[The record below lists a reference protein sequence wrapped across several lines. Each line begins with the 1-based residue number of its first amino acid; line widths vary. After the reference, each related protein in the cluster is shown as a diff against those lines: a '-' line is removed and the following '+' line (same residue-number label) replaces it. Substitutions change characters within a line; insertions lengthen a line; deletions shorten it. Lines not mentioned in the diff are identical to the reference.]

1 MKKNRFL
8 VVILILALF
17 IPSYIGVYSYIHTN
31 GKPVTPETAT
41 GVTISDISG
50 KTYTEAAD
58 SDIAKLLNRI
68 NTTSTPLSE
77 PPAALSGSDYFKV
90 VFTEGKRSTEYRYF
104 FSQNTA
110 AVYFLD
116 AAGKSYLVSEA
127 DAAAFLQTPYAQ
139 SLYPEAYLPA
149 MKNGDNTILPT
160 SYNWAY
166 QTAEAKNIL
175 SSTLADTA
183 ADTVSYTSK
192 NGLSLDFGDRAPAS
206 FTVTVTADGNVL
218 YSGDYASVGGAVDV
232 KQYSALTVEAAV
244 EWKGNEEH
252 MSSGSATYK
261 FVLNIEAQTEFF
273 LGADSVQQ
281 GNIVPLSAYNI
292 ADASK
297 IGFTAE
303 PALTHDGKTITPR
316 FYADGKNAYAI
327 LPTTYET
334 VAGDYT
340 LTFTY
345 EGMSFPVKLTVTEK
359 PNGYKRQA
367 YDISKATAEAT
378 RNATTLAA
386 YDKLVAEITA
396 GDFGT
401 KYFDGVWNS
410 GIAEEGYNGTVMTGY
425 GLYRSIS
432 KTDEVYR
439 HDGVD
444 FYAKDGSKVIAVN
457 AGKVVYVGAS
467 DYPGVFVV
475 VDHGYGLLSWYGNL
489 KKASVKTGDMV
500 AAGDVIAESGSTGF
514 TKGNSLHVGLTVFGV
529 PVCPYDLWENPIAFK

>member
-8 VVILILALF
+8 AVILILALF

-31 GKPVTPETAT
+31 KKPVTPDTAT
-41 GVTISDISG
+41 GVTISDIAG
-50 KTYTEAAD
+50 KSYNAAAD

-68 NTTSTPLSE
+68 NTSSTPLAE
-77 PPAALSGSDYFKV
+77 PPAALSGSAYFKV
-90 VFTEGKRSTEYRYF
+90 TFTEGKRSTEYRYF
-104 FSQNTA
+104 FSQNTD

-116 AAGKSYLVSEA
+116 AAGKSYLVPE
-127 DAAAFLQTPYAQ
+127 AAAAEFLQTPYAQ
-139 SLYPEAYLPA
+139 SLYAEAYLPE
-149 MKNGDNTILPT
+149 MKNGDNVILPT
-160 SYNWAY
+160 SYSWAY

-183 ADTVSYTSK
+183 ADTVSYTSRS
-192 NGLSLDFGDRAPAS
+192 GLSLDFGDRTPAS
-206 FTVTVTADGNVL
+206 FTVKLTADGDVL
-218 YSGDYASVGGAVDV
+218 YSGDYASIGGAVDV
-232 KQYSALTVEAAV
+232 KKYSAIAVEAAV
-244 EWKGNEEH
+244 EWKGNEAH

-281 GNIVPLSAYNI
+281 GNIVPISAYNI

-303 PALTHDGKTITPR
+303 PALTHGGKTITPR
-316 FYADGKNAYAI
+316 FYTDGKNAYAV

-334 VAGDYT
+334 VAGEYM

-345 EGMSFPVKLTVTEK
+345 DGISFPVKLTVTEK
-359 PNGYKRQA
+359 PKGYKRQA

-396 GDFGT
+396 GDFSK
-401 KYFDGVWNS
+401 KYFDGVWNP

-425 GLYRSIS
+425 GLYRSVS

-444 FYAKDGSKVIAVN
+444 FYAKDGSKVLAVN
-457 AGKVVYVGAS
+457 AGKVIYVGAS
-467 DYPGVFVV
+467 DYPGVFAV

-489 KKASVKTGDMV
+489 KKVTVKTGDVV

-529 PVCPYDLWENPIAFK
+529 PVCPYDLWENPIVFK

>member
-8 VVILILALF
+8 VVVLILVLF

-31 GKPVTPETAT
+31 KKPVTPDTAT
-41 GVTISDISG
+41 GVTISDIVG
-50 KTYTEAAD
+50 KSYTAAAD

-68 NTTSTPLSE
+68 ISSSTPLSE

-90 VFTEGKRSTEYRYF
+90 TFTEGKRSTEYRYF
-104 FSQNTA
+104 FSQNTD

-127 DAAAFLQTPYAQ
+127 DAAEFLQTPYAQ
-139 SLYPEAYLPA
+139 CLYAEAYLPE
-149 MKNGDNTILPT
+149 MKNGDNVILPT

-166 QTAEAKNIL
+166 QTAGAKNIL
-175 SSTLADTA
+175 ASTLAETA
-183 ADTVSYTSK
+183 TGTVSYTSK
-192 NGLSLDFGDRAPAS
+192 SGLSFDFGDRTPAS
-206 FTVTVTADGNVL
+206 FTVTLTADGNVL
-218 YSGDYASVGGAVDV
+218 YSGDYASIGGAVDV
-232 KQYSALTVEAAV
+232 KKYSALTVEAAV

-273 LGADSVQQ
+273 LGADSVQP
-281 GNIVPLSAYNI
+281 GGIIPISAYNV

-297 IGFTAE
+297 ITFAAE
-303 PALTHDGKTITPR
+303 PALTHGGKTIAPK

-334 VAGDYT
+334 VPGTYT

-345 EGMSFPVKLTVTEK
+345 DGMSFPFTFTVTEK
-359 PNGYKRQA
+359 TFKKQA
-367 YDISKATAEAT
+367 YDIAKATAEAT
-378 RNATTLAA
+378 RNAKTLAA
-386 YDKLVAEITA
+386 YDKLVAEIAA

-401 KYFDGVWNS
+401 KYFDGVWNT
-410 GIAEEGYNGTVMTGY
+410 GIAEEGYNGTIMTGY

-432 KTDEVYR
+432 KTGEVYR

-444 FYAKDGSKVIAVN
+444 FYAKDGSKVLAVN

-475 VDHGYGLLSWYGNL
+475 IDHGYGLLSWYGNL
-489 KKASVKTGDMV
+489 AKATVKTGDVV
-500 AAGDVIAESGSTGF
+500 AAGDAIATSGSTGF

>member
-8 VVILILALF
+8 VVVLILVLF

-31 GKPVTPETAT
+31 KKPVTPDTAT
-41 GVTISDISG
+41 GVTISDIVG
-50 KTYTEAAD
+50 KSYTAAAD

-68 NTTSTPLSE
+68 ISSSTPLSE

-90 VFTEGKRSTEYRYF
+90 TFTEGKRSTEYRYF
-104 FSQNTA
+104 FSQNTD

-127 DAAAFLQTPYAQ
+127 DAAEFLQTPYAQ
-139 SLYPEAYLPA
+139 CLYAEAYLPE
-149 MKNGDNTILPT
+149 MKNGDNVILPT

-166 QTAEAKNIL
+166 QTAGAKNIL
-175 SSTLADTA
+175 ASTLAETA
-183 ADTVSYTSK
+183 TDTVSYTSK
-192 NGLSLDFGDRAPAS
+192 SGLSFDFGDRTPAS
-206 FTVTVTADGNVL
+206 FTVTLTADGNVL
-218 YSGDYASVGGAVDV
+218 YSGDYASIGGAVDV
-232 KQYSALTVEAAV
+232 KKYSALTVEAAV

-273 LGADSVQQ
+273 LGADSVQP
-281 GNIVPLSAYNI
+281 GGIIPISAYNV

-297 IGFTAE
+297 ITFAAE
-303 PALTHDGKTITPR
+303 PALTHGGKTITPK

-334 VAGDYT
+334 VPGIYT
-340 LTFTY
+340 FTFTY
-345 EGMSFPVKLTVTEK
+345 DGMSFPFTFTVTEK
-359 PNGYKRQA
+359 TFKKQA
-367 YDISKATAEAT
+367 YDIAKATAEAT
-378 RNATTLAA
+378 RNAKTLAA
-386 YDKLVAEITA
+386 YDKLVAEIAA

-401 KYFDGVWNS
+401 KYFDGVWNT
-410 GIAEEGYNGTVMTGY
+410 GIAEEGYNGTIMTGY

-432 KTDEVYR
+432 KTGEVYR

-444 FYAKDGSKVIAVN
+444 FYAKDGSKVLAVN

-475 VDHGYGLLSWYGNL
+475 IDHGYGLLSWYGNL
-489 KKASVKTGDMV
+489 AKATVKTGDVV
-500 AAGDVIAESGSTGF
+500 AAGDAIATSGSTGF

>member
-8 VVILILALF
+8 VVVLILVLF

-31 GKPVTPETAT
+31 KKPVTPDTAT
-41 GVTISDISG
+41 GVTISDIVG
-50 KTYTEAAD
+50 KSYTAAAD

-68 NTTSTPLSE
+68 ISSSTPLSE

-90 VFTEGKRSTEYRYF
+90 TFTEGKRSTEYRYF
-104 FSQNTA
+104 FSQNTD

-127 DAAAFLQTPYAQ
+127 DAAEFLQTPYAQ
-139 SLYPEAYLPA
+139 CLYAEAYLPE
-149 MKNGDNTILPT
+149 MKNGDNVILPT

-166 QTAEAKNIL
+166 QTAGAKNIL
-175 SSTLADTA
+175 ASTLAETA
-183 ADTVSYTSK
+183 TDTVSYTSK
-192 NGLSLDFGDRAPAS
+192 SGLSFDFGDRTPAS
-206 FTVTVTADGNVL
+206 FTVTLTADGNVL
-218 YSGDYASVGGAVDV
+218 YSGDYASIGGAVDV
-232 KQYSALTVEAAV
+232 KKYSALTVEAAV

-273 LGADSVQQ
+273 LGADSVQP
-281 GNIVPLSAYNI
+281 GGIIPISAYNV

-297 IGFTAE
+297 ITFAAE
-303 PALTHDGKTITPR
+303 PALTHGGKTIAPK

-334 VAGDYT
+334 VPGTYT

-345 EGMSFPVKLTVTEK
+345 DGMSFPFTFTVTEK
-359 PNGYKRQA
+359 TFKKQA
-367 YDISKATAEAT
+367 YDIAKATAEAT
-378 RNATTLAA
+378 RNAKTLAA
-386 YDKLVAEITA
+386 YDKLVAEIAA

-401 KYFDGVWNS
+401 KYFDGVWNT
-410 GIAEEGYNGTVMTGY
+410 GIAEEGYNGTIMTGY

-432 KTDEVYR
+432 KTGEVYR

-444 FYAKDGSKVIAVN
+444 FYAKDGSKVLAVN

-475 VDHGYGLLSWYGNL
+475 IDHGYGLLSWYGNL
-489 KKASVKTGDMV
+489 AKATVKPGDVV
-500 AAGDVIAESGSTGF
+500 AAGDAIATSGSTGF

>member
-8 VVILILALF
+8 VVVLILVLF

-31 GKPVTPETAT
+31 KKPVTPDTAT
-41 GVTISDISG
+41 GVTISDIVG
-50 KTYTEAAD
+50 KSYTAAAD

-68 NTTSTPLSE
+68 ISSSTPLSE

-149 MKNGDNTILPT
+149 MKNGDNVILPT

-166 QTAEAKNIL
+166 QTAGAKNIL
-175 SSTLADTA
+175 ASTLAETA
-183 ADTVSYTSK
+183 TDTVSYTSK
-192 NGLSLDFGDRAPAS
+192 SGLSFDFGDRTPAS
-206 FTVTVTADGNVL
+206 FTVTLTADGNVL
-218 YSGDYASVGGAVDV
+218 YSGDYASIGGAVDV
-232 KQYSALTVEAAV
+232 KKYSALTVEAAV

-273 LGADSVQQ
+273 LGADSVQP
-281 GNIVPLSAYNI
+281 GGIIPISAYNV

-297 IGFTAE
+297 ITFAAE
-303 PALTHDGKTITPR
+303 PALTHGGKTIAPK

-334 VAGDYT
+334 VPGTYT

-345 EGMSFPVKLTVTEK
+345 DGMSFPFTFTVTEK
-359 PNGYKRQA
+359 TFKKQA
-367 YDISKATAEAT
+367 YDIAKATAEAT
-378 RNATTLAA
+378 RNAKTLAA
-386 YDKLVAEITA
+386 YDKLVAEIAA

-401 KYFDGVWNS
+401 KYFDGVWNT
-410 GIAEEGYNGTVMTGY
+410 GIAEEGYNGTIMTGY

-432 KTDEVYR
+432 KTGEVYR

-444 FYAKDGSKVIAVN
+444 FYAKDGSKVLAVN

-475 VDHGYGLLSWYGNL
+475 IDHGYGLLSWYGNL
-489 KKASVKTGDMV
+489 AKATVKTGDVV
-500 AAGDVIAESGSTGF
+500 AAGDAIATSGSTGF

>member
-8 VVILILALF
+8 VVVLILVLF

-31 GKPVTPETAT
+31 KKPVTPDTAT
-41 GVTISDISG
+41 GVTISDIVG
-50 KTYTEAAD
+50 KSYTAAAD

-68 NTTSTPLSE
+68 ISSSTPLSE

-90 VFTEGKRSTEYRYF
+90 TFTEGKRSTEYRYF
-104 FSQNTA
+104 FSQNTD

-127 DAAAFLQTPYAQ
+127 DAAEFLQTPYAQ
-139 SLYPEAYLPA
+139 CLYAEAYLPE
-149 MKNGDNTILPT
+149 MKNGDNVILPT

-166 QTAEAKNIL
+166 QTAGAKNIL
-175 SSTLADTA
+175 ASTLAETA
-183 ADTVSYTSK
+183 TDTVSYTSK
-192 NGLSLDFGDRAPAS
+192 SGLSFDFGDRAPAS
-206 FTVTVTADGNVL
+206 FTVTLTADGNVL
-218 YSGDYASVGGAVDV
+218 YSGDYASIGGAVDV
-232 KQYSALTVEAAV
+232 KKYSALTVEAAV

-273 LGADSVQQ
+273 LGADSVQP
-281 GNIVPLSAYNI
+281 GGIIPISAYNV

-297 IGFTAE
+297 ITFAAE
-303 PALTHDGKTITPR
+303 PALTHGGKTITPK

-334 VAGDYT
+334 VPGTYT

-345 EGMSFPVKLTVTEK
+345 DGMSFPFTFTVTEK
-359 PNGYKRQA
+359 TFKKQA
-367 YDISKATAEAT
+367 YDIAKATAEAT

-386 YDKLVAEITA
+386 YDKLVAEIAA

-401 KYFDGVWNS
+401 KYFDGVWNT
-410 GIAEEGYNGTVMTGY
+410 GIAEEGYNGTIMTGY

-432 KTDEVYR
+432 KTGEVYR

-444 FYAKDGSKVIAVN
+444 FYAKDGSKVLAVN

-475 VDHGYGLLSWYGNL
+475 IDHGYGLLSWYGNL
-489 KKASVKTGDMV
+489 AKATVKTGDVV
-500 AAGDVIAESGSTGF
+500 AAGDAIATSGSTGF

-529 PVCPYDLWENPIAFK
+529 PVCPYDLWENPITFR

>member
-8 VVILILALF
+8 VVVLILVLF

-31 GKPVTPETAT
+31 KKPVTPDTAT
-41 GVTISDISG
+41 GVTISDIVG
-50 KTYTEAAD
+50 KSYTAAAD

-68 NTTSTPLSE
+68 ISSSTPLSE

-90 VFTEGKRSTEYRYF
+90 TFTEGKRSTEYRYF
-104 FSQNTA
+104 FSQNTD

-127 DAAAFLQTPYAQ
+127 DAAEFLQTPYAQ
-139 SLYPEAYLPA
+139 CLYAEAYLPE
-149 MKNGDNTILPT
+149 MKNGDNVILPT

-166 QTAEAKNIL
+166 QTAGAKNIL
-175 SSTLADTA
+175 ASTLAETA
-183 ADTVSYTSK
+183 TDTVSYTSK
-192 NGLSLDFGDRAPAS
+192 SGLSFDFGDRTPAS
-206 FTVTVTADGNVL
+206 FTVTLTADGNVL
-218 YSGDYASVGGAVDV
+218 YSGDYASIGGAVDV
-232 KQYSALTVEAAV
+232 KKYSALTVEAAV

-273 LGADSVQQ
+273 LGADSVQP
-281 GNIVPLSAYNI
+281 GGIIPISAYNV

-297 IGFTAE
+297 ITFAAE
-303 PALTHDGKTITPR
+303 PALTHGGKTITPK

-334 VAGDYT
+334 VPGTYT
-340 LTFTY
+340 FTFTY
-345 EGMSFPVKLTVTEK
+345 DGMSFPFTFTVTEK
-359 PNGYKRQA
+359 TFKKQA
-367 YDISKATAEAT
+367 YDIAKATAEAT
-378 RNATTLAA
+378 RNAKTLAA
-386 YDKLVAEITA
+386 YDKLVAEIAA

-401 KYFDGVWNS
+401 KYFDGVWNT
-410 GIAEEGYNGTVMTGY
+410 GIAEEGYNGTIMTGY

-432 KTDEVYR
+432 KTGEVYR

-444 FYAKDGSKVIAVN
+444 FYAKDGSKVLAVN
-457 AGKVVYVGAS
+457 AGKVVYVGVS

-475 VDHGYGLLSWYGNL
+475 IDHGYGLFSWYGNL
-489 KKASVKTGDMV
+489 AKATVKTGDVV
-500 AAGDVIAESGSTGF
+500 AAGDAIATSGSTGF

>member
-31 GKPVTPETAT
+31 KKPVTPDTAT
-41 GVTISDISG
+41 GVTISDIAG
-50 KTYTEAAD
+50 KSYTAAAD

-68 NTTSTPLSE
+68 NTSSTPLAE
-77 PPAALSGSDYFKV
+77 PPAALSGSAYFKV
-90 VFTEGKRSTEYRYF
+90 TFTEGKRSTEYRYF
-104 FSQNTA
+104 FSQNTD

-116 AAGKSYLVSEA
+116 AAGKSYLVPEA
-127 DAAAFLQTPYAQ
+127 DAAEFLQTPYAQ
-139 SLYPEAYLPA
+139 SLYAEAYLPE
-149 MKNGDNTILPT
+149 MKNGDNVILPT

-183 ADTVSYTSK
+183 ADTVSYTSRS
-192 NGLSLDFGDRAPAS
+192 GLSLDFGDRTPAS
-206 FTVTVTADGNVL
+206 FTVTLTADGSVL
-218 YSGDYASVGGAVDV
+218 YSGDYASIGGAVDV
-232 KQYSALTVEAAV
+232 KQYSAIAVEAAV

-273 LGADSVQQ
+273 LGADSVQP
-281 GNIVPLSAYNI
+281 GGIIPISAYNV
-292 ADASK
+292 ADVSK
-297 IGFTAE
+297 ITFAAE
-303 PALTHDGKTITPR
+303 PALTHGGKTITPK

-334 VAGDYT
+334 VPGNYT
-340 LTFTY
+340 LTLTY
-345 EGMSFPVKLTVTEK
+345 DGMSFPLTFTVTEK
-359 PNGYKRQA
+359 TFKKQA
-367 YDISKATAEAT
+367 YDIAKSTAEAT

-396 GDFGT
+396 GDFST
-401 KYFDGVWNS
+401 KYFDGVWNA

-425 GLYRSIS
+425 GLYRSVS

-467 DYPGVFVV
+467 DYPGVLVV
-475 VDHGYGLLSWYGNL
+475 IDHGYGLLSWYGNL
-489 KKASVKTGDMV
+489 AKASVKTGDVV

-529 PVCPYDLWENPIAFK
+529 PVCPYDLWENPIVFK

>member
-8 VVILILALF
+8 VVVLILVLF

-31 GKPVTPETAT
+31 KKPVTPDTAT
-41 GVTISDISG
+41 GVTISDIVG
-50 KTYTEAAD
+50 KSYTAAAD

-68 NTTSTPLSE
+68 ISSSTPLSE

-90 VFTEGKRSTEYRYF
+90 TFTEGKRSTEYRYF
-104 FSQNTA
+104 FSQNTD

-116 AAGKSYLVSEA
+116 AAGKSYLVSET
-127 DAAAFLQTPYAQ
+127 DAAEFLQTPYAQ
-139 SLYPEAYLPA
+139 CLYAEAYLPE
-149 MKNGDNTILPT
+149 MKNGDNVILPT

-166 QTAEAKNIL
+166 QTAGAKNIL
-175 SSTLADTA
+175 ASTLAETA
-183 ADTVSYTSK
+183 TDTVSYTSK
-192 NGLSLDFGDRAPAS
+192 SGLSFDFGDRTPAS
-206 FTVTVTADGNVL
+206 FTVTLTADGNVL
-218 YSGDYASVGGAVDV
+218 YSGDYASIGGAVDV
-232 KQYSALTVEAAV
+232 KKYSALTVEAAV

-273 LGADSVQQ
+273 LGADSVQP
-281 GNIVPLSAYNI
+281 GGIIPISAYNV

-297 IGFTAE
+297 ITFAAE
-303 PALTHDGKTITPR
+303 PALTHGGKTIAPK

-334 VAGDYT
+334 VPGTYT
-340 LTFTY
+340 FTFTY
-345 EGMSFPVKLTVTEK
+345 DSMSFPFTFTVTEK
-359 PNGYKRQA
+359 TFKKQA
-367 YDISKATAEAT
+367 YDIAKATAEAT
-378 RNATTLAA
+378 RNAKTLAA
-386 YDKLVAEITA
+386 YDKLVAEIAA

-401 KYFDGVWNS
+401 KYFDGVWNT
-410 GIAEEGYNGTVMTGY
+410 GIAEEGYNGTIMTGY

-432 KTDEVYR
+432 KTGEVYR

-444 FYAKDGSKVIAVN
+444 FYAKDGSKVLAVN

-475 VDHGYGLLSWYGNL
+475 IDHGYGLLSWYGNPA
-489 KKASVKTGDMV
+489 KATVKTGDVV
-500 AAGDVIAESGSTGF
+500 AAGDAIATSGSTGF

>member
-8 VVILILALF
+8 VVVLILVLF

-31 GKPVTPETAT
+31 KKPVTPDTAT
-41 GVTISDISG
+41 GVTISDIVG
-50 KTYTEAAD
+50 KSYTAAAD

-68 NTTSTPLSE
+68 ISSSTPLSE

-90 VFTEGKRSTEYRYF
+90 TFTEGKRSTEYRYF
-104 FSQNTA
+104 FSQNTD

-127 DAAAFLQTPYAQ
+127 DAAEFLQTPYAQ
-139 SLYPEAYLPA
+139 CLYAEAYLPE
-149 MKNGDNTILPT
+149 MKNGDNVILPT

-166 QTAEAKNIL
+166 QTAGAKNIL
-175 SSTLADTA
+175 ASTLAETA
-183 ADTVSYTSK
+183 TGTVSYTSK
-192 NGLSLDFGDRAPAS
+192 SGLSFDFGDRTPAS
-206 FTVTVTADGNVL
+206 FTVTLTADGNVL
-218 YSGDYASVGGAVDV
+218 YSGDYASIGGAVDV
-232 KQYSALTVEAAV
+232 KKYSALTVEAAV

-273 LGADSVQQ
+273 LGADSVQP
-281 GNIVPLSAYNI
+281 GGIIPISAYNV

-297 IGFTAE
+297 ITFAAE
-303 PALTHDGKTITPR
+303 PALTHGGKTITPK

-334 VAGDYT
+334 VPGTYT
-340 LTFTY
+340 FTFTY
-345 EGMSFPVKLTVTEK
+345 DGMSFPFTFSVTEK
-359 PNGYKRQA
+359 TFKKQA
-367 YDISKATAEAT
+367 YDIAKATAEAT
-378 RNATTLAA
+378 RNAKTLAA
-386 YDKLVAEITA
+386 YDKLVAEIAA

-401 KYFDGVWNS
+401 KYFDGVWNT
-410 GIAEEGYNGTVMTGY
+410 GIAEEGYNGTIMTGY

-432 KTDEVYR
+432 KTGEVYR

-444 FYAKDGSKVIAVN
+444 FYAKDGSKVLAVN

-475 VDHGYGLLSWYGNL
+475 IDHGYGLLSWYGNL
-489 KKASVKTGDMV
+489 AKATVKTGDVV
-500 AAGDVIAESGSTGF
+500 AAGDAIATSGSTGF

>member
-8 VVILILALF
+8 VVVLILALF

-31 GKPVTPETAT
+31 KKPVTPDTAT
-41 GVTISDISG
+41 GVTISDIVG
-50 KTYTEAAD
+50 KSYTAAAD

-68 NTTSTPLSE
+68 ISSSTPLSE

-90 VFTEGKRSTEYRYF
+90 TFTEGKRSTEYRYF
-104 FSQNTA
+104 FSQNTD

-116 AAGKSYLVSEA
+116 AAGKSYLVSET
-127 DAAAFLQTPYAQ
+127 DAAEFLQTPYAQ
-139 SLYPEAYLPA
+139 CLYAEAYLPE
-149 MKNGDNTILPT
+149 MKNGDNVILPT

-166 QTAEAKNIL
+166 QTAGAKNIL
-175 SSTLADTA
+175 ASTLAETA
-183 ADTVSYTSK
+183 TDTVSYTSK
-192 NGLSLDFGDRAPAS
+192 SGLSFDFGDRTPAS
-206 FTVTVTADGNVL
+206 FTVTLTADGNVL
-218 YSGDYASVGGAVDV
+218 YSGDYASIGGAVDV
-232 KQYSALTVEAAV
+232 KKYSALTVEAAV

-273 LGADSVQQ
+273 LGADSVQP
-281 GNIVPLSAYNI
+281 GGIIPISAYNV

-297 IGFTAE
+297 ITFAAE
-303 PALTHDGKTITPR
+303 PALTHGGKTIAPK

-334 VAGDYT
+334 VPGTYT
-340 LTFTY
+340 FTFTY
-345 EGMSFPVKLTVTEK
+345 DGMSFPFTFTVTEK
-359 PNGYKRQA
+359 TFKKQA
-367 YDISKATAEAT
+367 YDIAKATAEAT
-378 RNATTLAA
+378 RNAKTLAA
-386 YDKLVAEITA
+386 YDKLVAEIAA

-401 KYFDGVWNS
+401 KYFDGVWNT
-410 GIAEEGYNGTVMTGY
+410 GIAEEGYNGTIMTGY

-432 KTDEVYR
+432 KTGEVYR

-444 FYAKDGSKVIAVN
+444 FYAKDGSKVLAVN
-457 AGKVVYVGAS
+457 AGKVVYVGVS

-475 VDHGYGLLSWYGNL
+475 IDHGYGLLSWYGNL
-489 KKASVKTGDMV
+489 AKATVKTGDVV
-500 AAGDVIAESGSTGF
+500 AAGDAIATSGSTGF

-529 PVCPYDLWENPIAFK
+529 PVCPYDLWENPITFR

>member
-8 VVILILALF
+8 VVVLILVLF

-31 GKPVTPETAT
+31 KKPVTPDTAT
-41 GVTISDISG
+41 GVTISDIVG
-50 KTYTEAAD
+50 KSYTAAAD

-68 NTTSTPLSE
+68 ISSSTPLSE

-90 VFTEGKRSTEYRYF
+90 TFTEGKRSTEYRYF
-104 FSQNTA
+104 FSQNTD

-116 AAGKSYLVSEA
+116 AAGKSYLVSET
-127 DAAAFLQTPYAQ
+127 DAAEFLQTPYAQ
-139 SLYPEAYLPA
+139 GLYAEAYLPE
-149 MKNGDNTILPT
+149 MKNGDNVILPT

-166 QTAEAKNIL
+166 QTAGAKNIL
-175 SSTLADTA
+175 ASTLAETA
-183 ADTVSYTSK
+183 TDTVSYTSK
-192 NGLSLDFGDRAPAS
+192 SGLSFDFGDRTPAS
-206 FTVTVTADGNVL
+206 FTVTLTADGNVL
-218 YSGDYASVGGAVDV
+218 YSGDYASIGGAVDV
-232 KQYSALTVEAAV
+232 KKYSALTVEAAV

-273 LGADSVQQ
+273 LGADSVQP
-281 GNIVPLSAYNI
+281 GGIIPISAYNV

-297 IGFTAE
+297 ITFAAE
-303 PALTHDGKTITPR
+303 PALTHGGKTIAPK

-334 VAGDYT
+334 VPGTYT

-345 EGMSFPVKLTVTEK
+345 DGMSFPFTFTVTEK
-359 PNGYKRQA
+359 TFKKQA
-367 YDISKATAEAT
+367 YDIAKATAEAT
-378 RNATTLAA
+378 RNAKTLAA
-386 YDKLVAEITA
+386 YDKLVAEIAA

-401 KYFDGVWNS
+401 KYFDGVWNT
-410 GIAEEGYNGTVMTGY
+410 GIAEEGYNGTIMTGY

-432 KTDEVYR
+432 KTGEVYR

-444 FYAKDGSKVIAVN
+444 FYAKDGSKVLAVN

-475 VDHGYGLLSWYGNL
+475 IDHGYGLLSWYGNL
-489 KKASVKTGDMV
+489 AKATVKTGDVV
-500 AAGDVIAESGSTGF
+500 AAGDAIATSGSTGF

>member
-8 VVILILALF
+8 VVVLILVLF

-31 GKPVTPETAT
+31 KKPVTPDTAT
-41 GVTISDISG
+41 GVTISDIVG
-50 KTYTEAAD
+50 KSYTAAAD

-68 NTTSTPLSE
+68 ISSSTPLSE

-90 VFTEGKRSTEYRYF
+90 TFTEGKRSTEYRYF
-104 FSQNTA
+104 FSQNTD

-127 DAAAFLQTPYAQ
+127 DAAEFLQTPYAQ
-139 SLYPEAYLPA
+139 CLYAEAYLPE
-149 MKNGDNTILPT
+149 MKNGDNVILPT

-166 QTAEAKNIL
+166 QTAGAKNIL
-175 SSTLADTA
+175 ASTLAETA
-183 ADTVSYTSK
+183 TGTVSYTSK
-192 NGLSLDFGDRAPAS
+192 SGLSFDFGDRTPAS
-206 FTVTVTADGNVL
+206 FTVTLTADGNVL
-218 YSGDYASVGGAVDV
+218 YSGDYASIGGAVDV
-232 KQYSALTVEAAV
+232 KKYSALTVEAAV

-273 LGADSVQQ
+273 LGADSVQP
-281 GNIVPLSAYNI
+281 GGIIPISAYNV

-297 IGFTAE
+297 ITFAAE
-303 PALTHDGKTITPR
+303 PALTHGGKTITPK

-334 VAGDYT
+334 VPGTYT
-340 LTFTY
+340 FTFTY
-345 EGMSFPVKLTVTEK
+345 DGMSFPFTFTVTEK
-359 PNGYKRQA
+359 TFKKQA
-367 YDISKATAEAT
+367 YDIAKATAEAT
-378 RNATTLAA
+378 RNAKTLAA
-386 YDKLVAEITA
+386 YDKLVAEIAA

-401 KYFDGVWNS
+401 KYFDGVWNT
-410 GIAEEGYNGTVMTGY
+410 GIAEEGYNGTIMTGY

-432 KTDEVYR
+432 KTGEVYR

-444 FYAKDGSKVIAVN
+444 FYAKDGSKVLAVN

-475 VDHGYGLLSWYGNL
+475 IDHGYGLLSWYGNL
-489 KKASVKTGDMV
+489 AKATVKTGDVV
-500 AAGDVIAESGSTGF
+500 AAGDAIATSGSTGF

>member
-1 MKKNRFL
+1 M
-8 VVILILALF
+8 VVLILVLF

-31 GKPVTPETAT
+31 KKPVTPDTAT
-41 GVTISDISG
+41 GVTISDIVG
-50 KTYTEAAD
+50 KSYTAAAD

-68 NTTSTPLSE
+68 ISSSTPLSE

-90 VFTEGKRSTEYRYF
+90 TFTEGKRSTEYRYF
-104 FSQNTA
+104 FSQNTD

-116 AAGKSYLVSEA
+116 AAGKSYLVSET
-127 DAAAFLQTPYAQ
+127 DAAEFLQTPYAQ
-139 SLYPEAYLPA
+139 CLYAEAYLPE
-149 MKNGDNTILPT
+149 MKNGDNVILPT

-166 QTAEAKNIL
+166 QTAGAKNIL
-175 SSTLADTA
+175 ASTLAETA
-183 ADTVSYTSK
+183 TDTVSYTSK
-192 NGLSLDFGDRAPAS
+192 SGLSFDFGDRTPAS
-206 FTVTVTADGNVL
+206 FTVTLTADGNVL
-218 YSGDYASVGGAVDV
+218 YSGDYASIGGAVDV
-232 KQYSALTVEAAV
+232 KKYSALTVEAAV

-273 LGADSVQQ
+273 LGADSVQP
-281 GNIVPLSAYNI
+281 GGIIPISAYNV

-297 IGFTAE
+297 ITFAAE
-303 PALTHDGKTITPR
+303 PALTHGGKTIAPK

-334 VAGDYT
+334 VPGIYT
-340 LTFTY
+340 FTFTY
-345 EGMSFPVKLTVTEK
+345 DGMSFPFTFTVTEK
-359 PNGYKRQA
+359 TFKKQA
-367 YDISKATAEAT
+367 YDITKATAEAT
-378 RNATTLAA
+378 RNAKTLAA
-386 YDKLVAEITA
+386 YDKLVAEIAA

-401 KYFDGVWNS
+401 KYFDGVWNT
-410 GIAEEGYNGTVMTGY
+410 GIAEEGYNGTIMTGY

-432 KTDEVYR
+432 KTGEVYR

-444 FYAKDGSKVIAVN
+444 FYAKDGSKVLAVN

-475 VDHGYGLLSWYGNL
+475 IDHGYGLLSWYGNL
-489 KKASVKTGDMV
+489 AKATVKTGDVV
-500 AAGDVIAESGSTGF
+500 AAGDAIATSGSTGF

>member
-8 VVILILALF
+8 VVVLILVLF

-31 GKPVTPETAT
+31 KKPVTPDTAT
-41 GVTISDISG
+41 GVTISDIVG
-50 KTYTEAAD
+50 KSYTAAAD

-68 NTTSTPLSE
+68 ISSSTPLSE

-90 VFTEGKRSTEYRYF
+90 TFTEGKRSTEYRYF
-104 FSQNTA
+104 FSQNTD

-127 DAAAFLQTPYAQ
+127 DAAEFLQTPYAQ
-139 SLYPEAYLPA
+139 CLYAEAYLPE
-149 MKNGDNTILPT
+149 MKNGDNVILPT

-166 QTAEAKNIL
+166 QTAGAKNIL
-175 SSTLADTA
+175 ASTLAETA
-183 ADTVSYTSK
+183 TGTVSYTSK
-192 NGLSLDFGDRAPAS
+192 SGLSFDFGDRTPAS
-206 FTVTVTADGNVL
+206 FTVTLTADGNVL
-218 YSGDYASVGGAVDV
+218 YSGDYASIGGAVDV
-232 KQYSALTVEAAV
+232 KKYSALTVEAAV

-273 LGADSVQQ
+273 LGADSVQP
-281 GNIVPLSAYNI
+281 GGIIPISAYNV

-297 IGFTAE
+297 ITFAAE
-303 PALTHDGKTITPR
+303 PALTHGGKTITPK

-334 VAGDYT
+334 VPGTYT
-340 LTFTY
+340 FTFTY
-345 EGMSFPVKLTVTEK
+345 DGMSFPFTFTVTEK
-359 PNGYKRQA
+359 TFKKQA
-367 YDISKATAEAT
+367 YDIAKATAEAT
-378 RNATTLAA
+378 RNAKTLAA
-386 YDKLVAEITA
+386 SDKLVAEIAA

-401 KYFDGVWNS
+401 KYFDGVWNT
-410 GIAEEGYNGTVMTGY
+410 GIAEEGYNGTIMTGY

-432 KTDEVYR
+432 KTGEVYR

-444 FYAKDGSKVIAVN
+444 FYAKDGSKVLAVN

-475 VDHGYGLLSWYGNL
+475 IDHGYGLLSWYGNL
-489 KKASVKTGDMV
+489 AKATVKTGDVV
-500 AAGDVIAESGSTGF
+500 AAGDAIATSGSTGF

>member
-8 VVILILALF
+8 VVVLILVLF

-31 GKPVTPETAT
+31 KKPVTPDTAT
-41 GVTISDISG
+41 GVTISDIVG
-50 KTYTEAAD
+50 KSYTAAAD

-68 NTTSTPLSE
+68 ISSSTPLSE

-90 VFTEGKRSTEYRYF
+90 TFTEGKRSTEYRYF
-104 FSQNTA
+104 FSQNTD

-127 DAAAFLQTPYAQ
+127 DAAEFLQTPYAQ
-139 SLYPEAYLPA
+139 CLYAEAYLPE
-149 MKNGDNTILPT
+149 MKNGDNVILPT

-166 QTAEAKNIL
+166 QTAGAKNIL
-175 SSTLADTA
+175 ASTLAETA
-183 ADTVSYTSK
+183 TDTVSYTSK
-192 NGLSLDFGDRAPAS
+192 SGLSFDFGDRTPAS
-206 FTVTVTADGNVL
+206 FTVTLTADGNVL
-218 YSGDYASVGGAVDV
+218 YSGDYASIGGAVDV
-232 KQYSALTVEAAV
+232 KKYSALTIEAAV

-273 LGADSVQQ
+273 LGADSVQP
-281 GNIVPLSAYNI
+281 GGIIPISAYNV

-297 IGFTAE
+297 ITFAAE
-303 PALTHDGKTITPR
+303 PALTHGGKTIAPK

-334 VAGDYT
+334 VPGTYT

-345 EGMSFPVKLTVTEK
+345 DGMSFPFTFTVTEK
-359 PNGYKRQA
+359 TFKKQA
-367 YDISKATAEAT
+367 YDIAKATAEAT
-378 RNATTLAA
+378 RNAKTLAA
-386 YDKLVAEITA
+386 YDKLVAEIAA

-401 KYFDGVWNS
+401 KYFDGVWNT
-410 GIAEEGYNGTVMTGY
+410 GIAEEGYNGTIMTGY

-432 KTDEVYR
+432 KTGEVYR

-444 FYAKDGSKVIAVN
+444 FYAKDGSKVLAVN
-457 AGKVVYVGAS
+457 AGKVVYVGPS

-475 VDHGYGLLSWYGNL
+475 IDHGYGLLSWYGNL
-489 KKASVKTGDMV
+489 AKATVKPGDVV
-500 AAGDVIAESGSTGF
+500 AAGDAIALSGSTGF

-529 PVCPYDLWENPIAFK
+529 PVCPYDLWENPIVFK

>member
-8 VVILILALF
+8 VVVLILVLF

-31 GKPVTPETAT
+31 KKPVTPDTAT
-41 GVTISDISG
+41 GVTISDIVG
-50 KTYTEAAD
+50 KSYTAAAD

-68 NTTSTPLSE
+68 ISSSTPLSE

-90 VFTEGKRSTEYRYF
+90 TFTEGKRSTEYRYF
-104 FSQNTA
+104 FSQNTD

-127 DAAAFLQTPYAQ
+127 DAAEFLQTPYAQ
-139 SLYPEAYLPA
+139 CLYAEAYLPE
-149 MKNGDNTILPT
+149 MKNGDNVILPT

-166 QTAEAKNIL
+166 QTAGAKNIL
-175 SSTLADTA
+175 ASTLAETA
-183 ADTVSYTSK
+183 TDTVSYTSK
-192 NGLSLDFGDRAPAS
+192 SGLSFDFGDRAPAS
-206 FTVTVTADGNVL
+206 FTVTLTADGNVL
-218 YSGDYASVGGAVDV
+218 YSGDYASIGGAVDV
-232 KQYSALTVEAAV
+232 KKYSALTVEAAV

-273 LGADSVQQ
+273 LGADSVQP
-281 GNIVPLSAYNI
+281 GGIIPISAYNV

-297 IGFTAE
+297 ITFAAE
-303 PALTHDGKTITPR
+303 PALTHGGKTIAPK

-334 VAGDYT
+334 VPGTYT

-345 EGMSFPVKLTVTEK
+345 DGMSFPFTFTVTEK
-359 PNGYKRQA
+359 TFKKQA
-367 YDISKATAEAT
+367 YDITKATAEAT
-378 RNATTLAA
+378 RNAKTLAA
-386 YDKLVAEITA
+386 YDKLVAEIAA

-401 KYFDGVWNS
+401 KYFDGVWNT
-410 GIAEEGYNGTVMTGY
+410 GIAEEGYNGTIMTGY

-432 KTDEVYR
+432 KTGEVYR

-444 FYAKDGSKVIAVN
+444 FYAKDGSKVLAVN

-475 VDHGYGLLSWYGNL
+475 IDHGYGLLSWYGNL
-489 KKASVKTGDMV
+489 AKATVKTGDVV
-500 AAGDVIAESGSTGF
+500 AAGDAIATSGSTGF

-529 PVCPYDLWENPIAFK
+529 PVCPYDLWENPITFR

>member
-8 VVILILALF
+8 VVVLILVLF

-31 GKPVTPETAT
+31 KKPVTPDTAT
-41 GVTISDISG
+41 GVTISDIVG
-50 KTYTEAAD
+50 KSYTAAAD

-68 NTTSTPLSE
+68 ISSSTPLSE

-90 VFTEGKRSTEYRYF
+90 TFTEGKRSTEYRYF
-104 FSQNTA
+104 FSQNTD

-127 DAAAFLQTPYAQ
+127 DAAEFLQTPYAQ
-139 SLYPEAYLPA
+139 CLYAEAYLPE
-149 MKNGDNTILPT
+149 MKNGDNVILPT

-166 QTAEAKNIL
+166 QTAGAKNIL
-175 SSTLADTA
+175 ASTLAETA
-183 ADTVSYTSK
+183 TGTVSYTSK
-192 NGLSLDFGDRAPAS
+192 SGLSFDFGDRTPAS
-206 FTVTVTADGNVL
+206 FTVTLTADGNVL
-218 YSGDYASVGGAVDV
+218 YSGDYASIGGAVDV
-232 KQYSALTVEAAV
+232 KKYSALTVEAAV

-273 LGADSVQQ
+273 LGADSVQP
-281 GNIVPLSAYNI
+281 GGIIPISAYNV

-297 IGFTAE
+297 ITFAAE
-303 PALTHDGKTITPR
+303 PALTHGGKTIAPK

-334 VAGDYT
+334 VPGTYT

-345 EGMSFPVKLTVTEK
+345 DGMSFPFTFTVTEK
-359 PNGYKRQA
+359 TFKKQA
-367 YDISKATAEAT
+367 YDIAKATAEAT
-378 RNATTLAA
+378 RNAKTLAA
-386 YDKLVAEITA
+386 YDKLVAEIAA

-401 KYFDGVWNS
+401 KYFDGVWNT
-410 GIAEEGYNGTVMTGY
+410 GIAEEGYNGTIMTGY

-432 KTDEVYR
+432 KTGEVYR

-444 FYAKDGSKVIAVN
+444 FYAKDGSKVLAVN

-475 VDHGYGLLSWYGNL
+475 IDHGYGLLSWYGNL
-489 KKASVKTGDMV
+489 AKATVKPGDVV
-500 AAGDVIAESGSTGF
+500 AAGDAIATSGSTGF